1 MSALCSII
9 ALLYMFN
16 IINFICLNT
25 FTYDS
30 SHHLLQLTAEQLQQS
45 IWELSALPKCCIVV
59 YTSSCHGLIFL
70 YNKSQKLSTPKIGSV
85 SILLLR
91 WVFLKCVCTW
101 PATFHPLLSL
111 TDQRELR
118 GDGRD
123 HYITKH
129 PVAIV
134 LSNCHTTLLQHSPQ
148 TSGQVVCA
156 IAQTQEGK
164 DNRERKKAGNNEIM
178 RKRNEGKKGELGESL
193 EKG

>member
-1 MSALCSII
+1 MFKHVHIWQQPPSFTAHCWAASTEHLGVECFAQMLYSGLYFIMSWA
-9 ALLYMFN
+9 
-16 IINFICLNT
+16 NFPVQ
-25 FTYDS
+25 Y
-30 SHHLLQLTAEQLQQS
+30 
-45 IWELSALPKCCIVV
+45 
-59 YTSSCHGLIFL
+59 
-70 YNKSQKLSTPKIGSV
+70 KSQKLSTPKIGSV

-101 PATFHPLLSL
+101 PVTFHPLLSL

-118 GDGRD
+118 GDGRN

-134 LSNCHTTLLQHSPQ
+134 LSNCRTTLLQHSPQ
-148 TSGQVVCA
+148 TSGHVVCA

-178 RKRNEGKKGELGESL
+178 RKTEEWGEKKGNW
-193 EKG
+193 EKA

>member
-1 MSALCSII
+1 M
-9 ALLYMFN
+9 
-16 IINFICLNT
+16 
-25 FTYDS
+25 
-30 SHHLLQLTAEQLQQS
+30 
-45 IWELSALPKCCIVV
+45 PKCCIVV

-70 YNKSQKLSTPKIGSV
+70 YYKSQKLSTPKIGSV

-101 PATFHPLLSL
+101 PVTFHPLLSL

-134 LSNCHTTLLQHSPQ
+134 LSNCHTILLQHSPQ

-164 DNRERKKAGNNEIM
+164 DNRERKKVGNNEIM
-178 RKRNEGKKGELGESL
+178 RKRNEGKKGKLGESL
-193 EKG
+193 ERG

>member
-1 MSALCSII
+1 MKHVHIWQQPPSFTAHCWAASTEHLGVECFAQMLYSGLYFIMSWA
-9 ALLYMFN
+9 
-16 IINFICLNT
+16 NFPVQ
-25 FTYDS
+25 Y
-30 SHHLLQLTAEQLQQS
+30 
-45 IWELSALPKCCIVV
+45 
-59 YTSSCHGLIFL
+59 
-70 YNKSQKLSTPKIGSV
+70 KSQKLSTPKIGSV

-101 PATFHPLLSL
+101 RVTFHPLLSL

-118 GDGRD
+118 GNGRD

-148 TSGQVVCA
+148 TSGHVVRA

-178 RKRNEGKKGELGESL
+178 RKTEEWGKKGGLGESL